1 MAESLYGVKD
11 ASKTKH
17 KPISSSTSL
26 AFSSNLS
33 ALISSTAPK
42 AASSTSVVRPRPP
55 KVSKSDIFTSHNKNV
70 KKRSAADLEQAHQTK
85 HDIGFAS
92 TSEYHRSKRKMG
104 EKVRLYNA
112 MKRGEYIGREDHDDR
127 GLVDFDRKWADSQTR
142 GSRDSASENGSES
155 GSDSK
160 DGQGDDRAEE
170 TVEYLDE
177 FGRLRKGTSAEV
189 RRLERSQRIAA
200 AATTDSAYLAAHPQM
215 PENVIYGDTV
225 QHQAFNPDRVVAEK
239 MEELAKKRDK
249 AATPPPETH
258 YDANGEIR
266 NRGTGFY
273 GFSKDEELRKKEM
286 EELEKEREAT
296 ERVRKESQQA
306 KEKRKQEIEER
317 RNMIAQ
323 KRSQKE
329 ADRFLDKLELD
340 GS

>member
-11 ASKTKH
+11 PSKSKH
-17 KPISSSTSL
+17 KPISSATSL

-42 AASSTSVVRPRPP
+42 ATSSTSVVRPRPS
-55 KVSKSDIFTSHNKNV
+55 KISKSDIFISHNKNV

-85 HDIGFAS
+85 HDIGAVS
-92 TSEYHRSKRKMG
+92 ASEYHRSKRKME

-127 GLVDFDRKWADSQTR
+127 GLVDFDRKWADQQTR
-142 GSRDSASENGSES
+142 GSRDSASENGSDS
-155 GSDSK
+155 GSE
-160 DGQGDDRAEE
+160 DDADQKADEM
-170 TVEYLDE
+170 VEYLDE
-177 FGRLRKGTSAEV
+177 FGRLRKGTVLEA

-200 AATTDSAYLAAHPQM
+200 AATTDSAYLAAHPQR

-225 QHQAFNPDRVVAEK
+225 QHQAFNPDSVIAEK

-286 EELEKEREAT
+286 GDLEKQRAAT
-296 ERVRKESQQA
+296 ERVRQETEEA

-317 RNMIAQ
+317 RKMIAQ

-329 ADRFLDKLELD
+329 ADRFLDELELD